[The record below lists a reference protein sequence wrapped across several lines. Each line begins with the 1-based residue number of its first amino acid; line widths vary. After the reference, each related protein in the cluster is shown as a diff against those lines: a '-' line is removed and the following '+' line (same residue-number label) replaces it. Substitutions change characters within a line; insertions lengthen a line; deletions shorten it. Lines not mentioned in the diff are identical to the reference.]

1 MGKAGFIL
9 CFILC
14 ILHFV
19 YSPDAPVFAEIRSCT
34 VQKRL
39 EITASSLFCT
49 LLMEYFAGD
58 LSCPKTAC
66 QAAST
71 LRAANTSTPVSAG
84 SARITAPIRS
94 GVAVRTDRRAR
105 TTSFQHSRLQA
116 GQPQLTGNGTPRDAA
131 DDQYIILLISL
142 HPPGLFFLQCS
153 FIKNCRM
160 QGAAPSGRSR
170 SVLFLFY
177 RPPSPG
183 HRQALPPDS
192 VTDFLNV
199 SHPHKQWHSVA
210 RRGITDPGRPS
221 RMIPEAAG
229 IRRFYRTMAGLKA

>member
-1 MGKAGFIL
+1 M
-9 CFILC
+9 
-14 ILHFV
+14 
-19 YSPDAPVFAEIRSCT
+19 
-34 VQKRL
+34 
-39 EITASSLFCT
+39 
-49 LLMEYFAGD
+49 
-58 LSCPKTAC
+58 SCPKTAR

-71 LRAANTSTPVSAG
+71 MRVAITSTPVSAA
-84 SARITAPIRS
+84 SARITAPIRT

-105 TTSFQHSRLQA
+105 PTPFQHSRLQA
-116 GQPQLTGNGTPRDAA
+116 GQPQLAGNGTPRDAA
-131 DDQYIILLISL
+131 DDQYIILRISL
-142 HPPGLFFLQCS
+142 HPPDPADSSGLFFLQHC

-177 RPPSPG
+177 RPASPG
-183 HRQALPPDS
+183 HWQALPPDS

-210 RRGITDPGRPS
+210 RRDITDPGRPS

-229 IRRFYRTMAGLKA
+229 IRRF